1 MTAQVAAPSAAR
13 TDERLVALREDVLH
27 DAEHAVGNLLQRL
40 HHAARGA
47 RAESATTGERLQ
59 AALGDLERVLEL
71 LFDYVTPVEL
81 ELRPTDAARVS
92 ESLAA
97 QVRGH
102 GATVTV
108 AVAPVARVLADGR
121 QLSRCFQLI
130 SLASAWEAGTTLAIA
145 TRHDTAGERVEFAV
159 TSAGTPPAAPPHAAL
174 AVAVATRLVELH
186 GGSLARA
193 ADGSVSIVLPVAG

>member
-1 MTAQVAAPSAAR
+1 MTAQVSARSTER

-47 RAESATTGERLQ
+47 RAESAATGERLQ
-59 AALGDLERVLEL
+59 TALGDLERVLEL

-81 ELRPTDAARVS
+81 DLRPTDAARVA

-97 QVRGH
+97 QASGQ

-108 AVAPVARVLADGR
+108 AIAPVVQVLADGR
-121 QLSRCFQLI
+121 QLSRCFQL
-130 SLASAWEAGTTLAIA
+130 LSAAAAWDDGTTLGIAI
-145 TRHDTAGERVEFAV
+145 RHDATGERVEFTVCIGGV
-159 TSAGTPPAAPPHAAL
+159 TPAAPPHAAL
-174 AVAVATRLVELH
+174 AVAVAARLVELH
-186 GGSLARA
+186 GGSLGRT
-193 ADGSVSIVLPVAG
+193 ADGAATIVLPVAG

>member
-1 MTAQVAAPSAAR
+1 MTAQVSARNAQR

-40 HHAARGA
+40 HHASRSA
-47 RAESATTGERLQ
+47 RAESAATGERLQ
-59 AALGDLERVLEL
+59 TALEDLERVLEL

-81 ELRPTDAARVS
+81 ELRPTDAARVA

-97 QVRGH
+97 QAGGK

-108 AVAPVARVLADGR
+108 AAAPSVQVLADGR
-121 QLSRCFQLI
+121 QISRSFQLMA
-130 SLASAWEAGTTLAIA
+130 LAAAWDAGTTLGVAI
-145 TRHDTAGERVEFAV
+145 RHDAIGERVEFAV
-159 TSAGTPPAAPPHAAL
+159 SSGEAAPAAPAHAAL
-174 AVAVATRLVELH
+174 AMAVAARRVELH

-193 ADGSVSIVLPVAG
+193 ADGSATIVLPVAV